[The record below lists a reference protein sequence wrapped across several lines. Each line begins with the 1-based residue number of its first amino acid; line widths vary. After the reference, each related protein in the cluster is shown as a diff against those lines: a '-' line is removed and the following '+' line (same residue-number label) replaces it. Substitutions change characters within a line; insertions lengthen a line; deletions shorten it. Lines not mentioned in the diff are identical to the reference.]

1 MHVIHLGGI
10 SVTAMNVEENG
21 ATADGFVLGF
31 IVVKCGFESAQR
43 LARLLLLPQ
52 PLARFLASFLAS
64 RLSLAISPTSAM
76 AQGTVADILF
86 SLIVV
91 VLACL

>member
-1 MHVIHLGGI
+1 MHRGGNCA
-10 SVTAMNVEENG
+10 TAMDVEEKDG
-21 ATADGFVLGF
+21 ATGDGFVLGF

-64 RLSLAISPTSAM
+64 RLSLAISPTSAII
-76 AQGTVADILF
+76 TRP
-86 SLIVV
+86 SKN
-91 VLACL
+91 CP